1 VSGAHFN
8 PAVTAVFGYRSQI
21 ASHLAIG
28 YIAVQVAGR
37 MDCRPGL
44 KAVR

>member
-1 VSGAHFN
+1 MTMTVQFGT
-8 PAVTAVFGYRSQI
+8 PA
-21 ASHLAIG
+21 HLAIG